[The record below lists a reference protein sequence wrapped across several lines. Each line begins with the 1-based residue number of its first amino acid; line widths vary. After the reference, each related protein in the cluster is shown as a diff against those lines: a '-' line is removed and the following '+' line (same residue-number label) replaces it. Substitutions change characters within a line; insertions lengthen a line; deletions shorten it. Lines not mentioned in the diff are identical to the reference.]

1 MADDKI
7 GKETYIGKNDRPW
20 PNSRLKRAAIIG
32 HTDHTSTRLWFRTA
46 DKGEFSALIYER
58 PKGDDITFRSFNN
71 VPFRFDLMPGA
82 VRTFTFSIADWNT
95 DTTHVIEVDNLNPCT
110 EYAYAL
116 YAKNEEE
123 IILGRDRPH
132 FFRTMPEDNTVFSFA
147 LFSCNMPY
155 KTSFFGTTGLKNEE
169 MWGFFLDALKRHYQ
183 RDFRFVICGGDQV
196 YADGV
201 KTLSIWKYLNKKLLK
216 DQNTGRLRPVK
227 EDMLS
232 WYRDIYRGYWGFNAL
247 RNVFSNFPTYMMWDD
262 HELCD
267 GWGSYYRNSKK
278 DLYDI
283 LPNLENDEFTLEDG
297 KEILNRMERAGK
309 QVYWEYQHSHNPKTN
324 YVDGVWDYGFY
335 HGDCAFYFLDG
346 RGHRD
351 INRSSYRI
359 LGEEQFERFKKWVES
374 GETRNKQFLFVLSAV
389 PVFHLRTS
397 VANKDKAVFARI
409 STIGD
414 DLRDSWEHDLH
425 IDERKKL
432 CSLLFAA
439 SARGQKVS
447 ILSGDVHMAAAYK
460 IKDSSGSIIY
470 QLTSSAITYH
480 TTLLA
485 GWILGTTALPEEGT
499 LEGGLS
505 FERLGIWTQSNFS
518 ILRVWPD
525 EGKVEFRLY
534 TAQSMKP
541 MEGSSDDEAPMTHS
555 LPKIVLDFT

>member
-32 HTDHTSTRLWFRTA
+32 HTDSTSTRLWLRTA
-46 DKGEFSALIYER
+46 SKGDFTALIYER

-82 VRTFTFSIADWNT
+82 VRKFPFSISNWDT
-95 DTTHVIEVDNLNPCT
+95 DTTHVIEIDSLNPGT
-110 EYAYAL
+110 EYAYTL
-116 YAKNEEE
+116 YTKNEEK
-123 IILGRDRPH
+123 IILGQDRPH
-132 FFRTMPEDNTVFSFA
+132 FFSTMPEDDKTFSFA
-147 LFSCNMPY
+147 LYSCNMPY
-155 KTSFFGTTGLKNEE
+155 KTSFFGGTGLQNEE
-169 MWGFFLDALKRHYQ
+169 MWGFFLDALKRHYR
-183 RDFRFVICGGDQV
+183 RDLRFIICGGDQV
-196 YADGV
+196 YTDGV
-201 KTLSIWKYLNKKLLK
+201 KTLSIWKYLNKKLK
-216 DQNTGRLRPVK
+216 KNQNTGELRPVE

-232 WYRDIYRGYWGFNAL
+232 WYRDIYRGYWGFSAL

-262 HELCD
+262 HELGD
-267 GWGSYYRNSKK
+267 GWGSYYKNSKR

-283 LPNLENDEFTLEDG
+283 LPELENDEFTLEDG
-297 KEILNRMERAGK
+297 KEILGRMERAGK
-309 QVYWEYQHSHNPKTN
+309 QAYREYQHSHNPETN
-324 YVDGVWDYGFY
+324 HAGGVWDYGYY
-335 HGDCAFYFLDG
+335 HGECAFYILDG

-359 LGEEQFERFKKWVES
+359 LGEEQFERFKNWMES
-374 GETRNKQFLFVLSAV
+374 EDTKKRQFIFVLAAV

-397 VANKDKAVFARI
+397 VANKDKAIFSKIAK
-409 STIGD
+409 IGD

-425 IDERKKL
+425 DEERNKL
-432 CSLLFAA
+432 CDLLFAA

-460 IKDSSGSIIY
+460 VKNSSGNIIY

-480 TTLLA
+480 TTLFS
-485 GWILGTTALPEEGT
+485 GWLLGRTALPEDGT
-499 LEGGLS
+499 LDGGLS

-518 ILRVWPD
+518 ILKVLPD

-541 MEGSSDDEAPMTHS
+541 REGRLEEEAPMTHS
-555 LPKIVLDFT
+555 LPKIVLDFV